1 MQTFFLGTAIVIL
14 MSVLLAVFRA
24 VRGPEIVDRI
34 IGANVVGTKTIAVI
48 LLAGHVFERVEF
60 FVDIAI
66 VYALINFIG
75 TLALSRYLQR
85 KGLHQEDDKA
95 SP

>member
-1 MQTFFLGTAIVIL
+1 MEAFFLGTAIVIL
-14 MSVLLAVFRA
+14 VSVLLAVWR
-24 VRGPEIVDRI
+24 VVTGPAIFDRI

-48 LLAGHVFERVEF
+48 LLAGHVFERIEF

-85 KGLHQEDDKA
+85 KGMPHREEA
-95 SP
+95 PP